1 MHTGIKPYKCI
12 LCQYVSYSRY
22 NVLAAHFPKSHG
34 RKGTISDIVIDI
46 AERDMMHEIALVEVE
61 AMMADRKSKI
71 QMGKVAEN
79 IMDEARIEET

>member
-1 MHTGIKPYKCI
+1 M
-12 LCQYVSYSRY
+12 
-22 NVLAAHFPKSHG
+22 AAHFPKSHG

>member
-12 LCQYVSYSRY
+12 LCQYISYSRY

-61 AMMADRKSKI
+61 TMMADRKSKVMI
-71 QMGKVAEN
+71 AK
-79 IMDEARIEET
+79 DIESTLEVSQTKET